1 MRNRF
6 TTMFF
11 SAFGDAGAGSFIDP
25 YAIPDSSVV
34 EVGQDGVVRIYETA
48 PAGGGAPAAPA
59 PLVAS
64 DLRGFVDDLRE
75 AVKPQQTA
83 PPPAAPPALPEF
95 DPTRFI
101 NDDQSIDMVGLGKG
115 ISEHTLLVARAAAA
129 AAIAEVDNR
138 YGAPVG
144 GYAVQSFADKL
155 AAAHSLGDVGRQAII
170 NQIQALTPSQIQA
183 LDENSIGMLI
193 DHAENRE
200 RKSAAL
206 VADSARPGG
215 APGARLGA
223 ELTLAI
229 DDPKKLGW
237 PGYCEIR
244 GWNPSDK
251 AAIAEG
257 RRTGVL
263 R

>member
-11 SAFGDAGAGSFIDP
+11 SAFGDAGAGSFVDP
-25 YAIPDSSVV
+25 YAIPDSSEVV
-34 EVGQDGVVRIYETA
+34 VGSDGVVRIYETGPA
-48 PAGGGAPAAPA
+48 PAAAPA
-59 PLVAS
+59 PLQSS
-64 DLRGFVDDLRE
+64 DLRGFVDDLRA
-75 AVKPQQTA
+75 AVTQPA
-83 PPPAAPPALPEF
+83 PVAAATPAAPPALPEF

-115 ISEHTLLVARAAAA
+115 ISEHTILVARAAAA
-129 AAIAEVDNR
+129 AAIAEVDQR
-138 YGAPVG
+138 YGTPVA

-170 NQIQALTPSQIQA
+170 NQIQALTPSQINA
-183 LDENSIGMLI
+183 LDENSIGMLV

-215 APGARLGA
+215 APGSRLGA
-223 ELTLAI
+223 ELKLAI
-229 DDPKKLGW
+229 DDPKGLGW
-237 PGYCEIR
+237 PGYCDIR
-244 GWNPSDK
+244 GWNPNDK
-251 AAIAEG
+251 AAISEG